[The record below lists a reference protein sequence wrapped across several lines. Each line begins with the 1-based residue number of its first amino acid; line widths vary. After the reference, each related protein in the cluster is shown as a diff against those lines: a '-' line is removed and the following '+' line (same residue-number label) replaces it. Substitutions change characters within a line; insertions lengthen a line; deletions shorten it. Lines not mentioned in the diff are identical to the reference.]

1 MDSETVVSPLDALE
15 DPADAQ
21 ALAPEPPPA
30 QPAEPPK
37 PQAQPDEDSAGL
49 RAALLAERR
58 RRQDLEDEVQT
69 LRQPP
74 PKPLPPEAETVSD
87 DEAERYAR
95 HYELYTSQGL
105 DTQRAKRIIADNRS
119 EIKRVAKQ
127 AAEEAVGPV
136 QEQTAKSGARE
147 QFVRVAMAV
156 DGQGQRVL
164 DDDGV
169 RVLAQKFAQMPPQL
183 AALPEV
189 ADLMLNAAIGETVR
203 TGKKRVSAPSKEPV
217 FSESPGGQRG
227 TGYTISNIEKKVA
240 DNRGISHGD
249 WEKTAKKFQ
258 PGQPNVLE

>member
-1 MDSETVVSPLDALE
+1 MDSETVVTPLDALE

-21 ALAPEPPPA
+21 TPEPEPPPQQTPPSPQD
-30 QPAEPPK
+30 QPPG
-37 PQAQPDEDSAGL
+37 EDATGL

-58 RRQDLEDEVQT
+58 RRQDLEEENAS

-74 PKPLPPEAETVSD
+74 PKPLPPEAETVND

-95 HYELYTSQGL
+95 HYELYTKDGL
-105 DTQRAKRIIADNRS
+105 DIGRAKRIIADNRS
-119 EIKRVAKQ
+119 EMKRVAKQ
-127 AAEEAVGPV
+127 AADEAVGPV

-169 RVLAQKFAQMPPQL
+169 KILAQKFAQMPPQL
-183 AALPEV
+183 ASLPEV

-203 TGKKRVSAPSKEPV
+203 TGKKRVAAPSKEPV

-240 DNRGISHGD
+240 DSRGISHGD
-249 WEKTAKKFQ
+249 WEKAAKTYQ
-258 PGQPNVLE
+258 PGQPNRLE